1 MKAPISGSFILED
14 ESIGQT
20 DVVKSFS
27 RGEWEAFSAAQ
38 QRQIFSR
45 SNVHVKG
52 KPAADILPDVSDLKS
67 VEGLSRAID
76 LEKPLFCHGE
86 FTIDNK

>member
-1 MKAPISGSFILED
+1 MGSFQR
-14 ESIGQT
+14 ST
-20 DVVKSFS
+20 A
-27 RGEWEAFSAAQ
+27 EADFL
-38 QRQIFSR
+38 QIQCTCE
-45 SNVHVKG
+45 G